1 MNATSDNPTAPAATV
16 TVAPW
21 PSETPLFVLVLLASL
36 SIWAGL
42 VLSIFGAVY
51 ALVIAIGIFFV
62 HLLFIVHVRGSA
74 VKLGPEQFPELD
86 RRVRELGE
94 RAGIGDPPAAY
105 VMEAGGALNALAT
118 KFLRSRLIVLYS
130 DLLEACAS
138 DPAARD
144 MVIGHEL
151 GHVKQGHLRLSWLLA
166 PGMFVPFLGAAY
178 SRARERTC
186 DRWGAALCGDP
197 QGALRGLA
205 ILAAGGRHGPQVN
218 LRSFT
223 GQRQDL
229 DTGWMTLGR
238 WLSTYPTLAE
248 RVAALDPALDSS
260 SRPAGQGAAR
270 AAGILAVGCLIPVV
284 LSAFALAVA
293 APRLRDFFAAAA
305 AGPAESRSFTES
317 EEAAGEGGDY
327 QPPPPPVETIG
338 EETARIQATGD
349 LARLAEFLESYRQ
362 ANGLLPEDDE
372 ALFAAWEAERG
383 EPFPPDPFDGAPYGY
398 RVEDDGYL
406 LWSSGPDRQSGSDDD
421 IARRP

>member
-1 MNATSDNPTAPAATV
+1 MTATSDNPDAPAATV
-16 TVAPW
+16 AVAPW
-21 PSETPLFVLVLLASL
+21 PSEAPLFVLVLLASL

-51 ALVIAIGIFFV
+51 ALVIAIGLFFV
-62 HLLFIVHVRGSA
+62 HLLFVVHVRGSA

-94 RAGIGDPPAAY
+94 RAGIADLPAAY

-118 KFLRSRLIVLYS
+118 KFLRSRMIVLYS

-151 GHVKQGHLRLSWLLA
+151 GHVKQGHLQLSWLLA

-205 ILAAGGRHGPQVN
+205 ILAAGGRHGPRVN
-218 LRSFT
+218 LRSFAA
-223 GQRQDL
+223 QRQDL

-260 SRPAGQGAAR
+260 SAPLGRGPAR
-270 AAGILAVGCLIPVV
+270 AAGILAAGCLAPVV
-284 LSAFALAVA
+284 VSTLVLAVA

-305 AGPAESRSFTES
+305 ARQAESQSFTASES
-317 EEAAGEGGDY
+317 AAEDY
-327 QPPPPPVETIG
+327 EPPPPPVETIG

-349 LARLAEFLESYRQ
+349 LARLAEFLERYRERND
-362 ANGLLPEDDE
+362 ALPADDE
-372 ALFAAWEAERG
+372 ELLAAWEEEHG

-398 RVEDDGYL
+398 RAEDDGFV
-406 LWSSGPDRQSGSDDD
+406 LWSSGPDRESQTEDD
-421 IARRP
+421 IERRP